1 MILYFVKISNIK
13 EKVMERKF
21 NSLKNNSST
30 SIVFRITCRFVL
42 YLFLQSGA
50 FFMLYVSGNFQGFM
64 DRTQNFLLIL
74 CFFNLAALF
83 LFSAAGCIECIVLRI
98 LNNLRRYWLYFILFL
113 FIAVLSMGLIVFI
126 SALSFISG
134 GVH

>member
-13 EKVMERKF
+13 KRFMERKF

-30 SIVFRITCRFVL
+30 SLLFRITCRFVL
-42 YLFLQSGA
+42 YLFLQAGA

-64 DRTQNFLLIL
+64 DRTQNFLLLL
-74 CFFNLAALF
+74 CFFNLAVLF
-83 LFSAAGCIECIVLRI
+83 LFSAAGCIECVALRV
-98 LNNLRRYWLYFILFL
+98 LNNQRRYWLYFILFL
-113 FIAVLSMGLIVFI
+113 LIALLSMGLVIFI

-134 GVH
+134 GIH